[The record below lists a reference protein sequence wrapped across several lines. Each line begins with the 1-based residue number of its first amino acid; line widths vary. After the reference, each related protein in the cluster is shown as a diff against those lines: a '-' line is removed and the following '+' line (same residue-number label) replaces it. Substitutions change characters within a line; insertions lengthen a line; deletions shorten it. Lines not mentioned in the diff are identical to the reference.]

1 MGNSWW
7 QLGRRGQALININK
21 EFNAW
26 FQCPWQCLPQIRNS
40 QFICDIHVIT
50 SPWVVAACI
59 QASPLHPLHLP
70 NTFGS
75 FPGASHHTDHP
86 LNQSLK
92 GLIGKHD
99 LYQLSLG
106 SVKCHSY
113 RQSGDVRNQRVYLG
127 SCWRAFTKLRSFAV
141 GNMWA
146 SAGRH
151 AFTAQVICSCSCT
164 YMNIVHMGDLKRL
177 LSPCPARVN
186 IRQTLQHEDMLVY
199 LLDCSQFQGRVCL
212 SVSILYPSPWCGW
225 LLHHHLVHVDASW
238 RMMVVTMITVHLNCR
253 EMS

>member
-1 MGNSWW
+1 MLGSSVLGSVCLKLQTVSLFVTSNVCHHIPMG
-7 QLGRRGQALININK
+7 LGSMHLSISLASSSSPKHI
-21 EFNAW
+21 W
-26 FQCPWQCLPQIRNS
+26 FLPWS
-40 QFICDIHVIT
+40 K
-50 SPWVVAACI
+50 S
-59 QASPLHPLHLP
+59 
-70 NTFGS
+70 
-75 FPGASHHTDHP
+75 SHGPSTE
-86 LNQSLK
+86 QRLK

-99 LYQLSLG
+99 LYRLSLG

-113 RQSGDVRNQRVYLG
+113 RQSGDVRNQPVYLG

-186 IRQTLQHEDMLVY
+186 IRQTLHHEDMLVY
-199 LLDCSQFQGRVCL
+199 SLDCSQFQGRVCL
-212 SVSILYPSPWCGW
+212 SVSNLYHSPWCGW